1 MTSIPIPR
9 GIFQPREW
17 NIGNRTLIVSASSK
31 RALAVL
37 NAPCPLLLL
46 PGTIVQF
53 DGQPGELVVT
63 GVRVIAGRLGGMVC
77 AEVEPVLP
85 AEQNGNSPSELRPE
99 RPRHLR
105 SESSEPRRHRR
116 PHRPLPETP
125 A

>member
-1 MTSIPIPR
+1 
-9 GIFQPREW
+9 
-17 NIGNRTLIVSASSK
+17 
-31 RALAVL
+31 
-37 NAPCPLLLL
+37 
-46 PGTIVQF
+46 
-53 DGQPGELVVT
+53 
-63 GVRVIAGRLGGMVC
+63 MVC